1 MKICFFYFYFS
12 NLILFLIS
20 GKIIADFCDIF
31 WGGEVVNFRIL
42 SYSEESKLTVD
53 QKKQYYEDLKQ
64 YLVNL
69 DNRFIDEQ
77 YTKLCDFLNP
87 HIKNLVERVK
97 GYELII
103 DNTTNIPNSPV
114 IFASSHQNF
123 YDHFNMILSSPTNS
137 IFLNNKNIPLA
148 TKLALMVN
156 GVVFVD
162 RTDAESKFNS
172 KISLMKHIVNGK
184 SIIIFP
190 EGTYNCSPNR
200 LILPLHTG
208 AADIAKKMEV
218 PIIPIVQ
225 EYFFDESRLDGKNR
239 VVKCILRFGEPFYVC
254 HKDDIKS
261 KTLDLR
267 DELATLRYSIMD
279 EKGLYSRKIITPDE
293 YINSVKI
300 MLRTYK
306 QQKVDYKTE
315 EEAIYGSNEEFYS
328 YFPINA
334 LAYSSN
340 GKILQ
345 KSLSEIVNKKSA

>member
-1 MKICFFYFYFS
+1 MH
-12 NLILFLIS
+12 ILCL
-20 GKIIADFCDIF
+20 
-31 WGGEVVNFRIL
+31 GGEEVNFRIL
-42 SYSEESKLTVD
+42 PYSEESLLTEE
-53 QKKQYYEDLKQ
+53 QKKQYYKELKQ
-64 YLVNL
+64 YLADI
-69 DNRFIDEQ
+69 DNKLIDEQ
-77 YTKLCDFLNP
+77 YVKLCEFLNP
-87 HIKNLVERVK
+87 HIKNIVDIVM

-103 DNTTNIPNSPV
+103 DKTTNVPNSPV

-123 YDHFNMILSSPTNS
+123 YDHINMILASPTNS
-137 IFLNNKNIPLA
+137 IFLNNKNIPLI

-162 RTDAESKFNS
+162 RTDVNSKFNS
-172 KISLMKHIVNGK
+172 KISLMKHIANDR

-225 EYFFDESRLDGKNR
+225 EYFFDESRLDGKNH

-254 HKDDIKS
+254 RKDDIKS

-267 DELATLRYSIMD
+267 DTLSTLRYNIMD
-279 EKGLYSRKIITPDE
+279 EKGLYNREIITPKE
-293 YINSVKI
+293 YINMVNI

-306 QQKVDYKTE
+306 QQKVEYKSE
-315 EEAIYGSNEEFYS
+315 EEAIYGSNDEFYN

-334 LAYSSN
+334 LAYSSD

-345 KSLSEIVNKKSA
+345 KSLSEIVNKKSN